1 MASGQLALKE
11 KPPRGKKVAALKDI

>member
-11 KPPRGKKVAALKDI
+11 KPQRGKKMAALKDI